1 MTENTQ
7 NSQDQQPTTTQSTT
21 QATSQA
27 TAGAPPRRL
36 VRPRQGRMLGG
47 VCAGVAEYTG
57 VDVTVIRLITVAS
70 CLFGLAGVVLYLAGV
85 ILMPQE

>member
-1 MTENTQ
+1 MTENMQ
-7 NSQDQQPTTTQSTT
+7 NTQDQQPAAA
-21 QATSQA
+21 QATSQSSSQPA
-27 TAGAPPRRL
+27 AGAQPRRL